1 MDFDLTEDQ
10 SLLADSVRKMFADGY
25 GFEQRLQGYAQTPQL
40 TKYLQ
45 DSIAFVDAQGF
56 LKPKL
61 PQLIERLGGKSKMFA
76 AALVDWPDV
85 ST

>member
-1 MDFDLTEDQ
+1 MLFR
-10 SLLADSVRKMFADGY
+10 SAWVGY

-45 DSIAFVDAQGF
+45 NSIAFVDAQGF

-76 AALVDWPDV
+76 SALADWPDA
-85 ST
+85 SA